1 MGAKGGGLTDLAVG
15 SNGQTAGFLPDLSEK
30 RPRGDWGLV
39 LRNSA
44 RSIPASA
51 KTGLILVQT
60 SAAGFRKN
68 GGHAQAGTC
77 TETASWLLLA
87 MQLAA
92 VAFAA
97 ACAAVSAAFAAAFA
111 AFVFAAFAAFV
122 FAAFAAAAF
131 AAAAAAFAAQ
141 CYAPCAV
148 W

>member
-1 MGAKGGGLTDLAVG
+1 MAVG

-87 MQLAA
+87 IQLAA

-97 ACAAVSAAFAAAFA
+97 ACAAVSADFAAAFA
-111 AFVFAAFAAFV
+111 AFVFAAFAYLHNYFTYL
-122 FAAFAAAAF
+122 F
-131 AAAAAAFAAQ
+131 
-141 CYAPCAV
+141 CLNYLLYLLYLLTCLLYSLTD
-148 W
+148 